1 MYRNRL
7 NADDEAKFALLEPDG
22 VSPMKARARQSAE
35 SKRNMYIALAIGV
48 PFMLFLMRPSPGV
61 STTWTAASSVS

>member
-22 VSPMKARARQSAE
+22 VSPMKARARQSVAAGGLRGAPE
-35 SKRNMYIALAIGV
+35 EVRSRAAGAPKR
-48 PFMLFLMRPSPGV
+48 P
-61 STTWTAASSVS
+61 